1 MVTAIKVVH
10 TGCSALSGT
19 DLSLISWFLR
29 SAQQLTFRRTGPPVP
44 PWDMDVILGALQHC
58 PFELLKDAHVKWH
71 FLKMAFLVDITSA
84 SPQRLLQVVAK
95 EERGNPAS
103 KMKNSL
109 SHPSAD

>member
-95 EERGNPAS
+95 EERGNSAR
-103 KMKNSL
+103 KMKNC
-109 SHPSAD
+109 HPSAD